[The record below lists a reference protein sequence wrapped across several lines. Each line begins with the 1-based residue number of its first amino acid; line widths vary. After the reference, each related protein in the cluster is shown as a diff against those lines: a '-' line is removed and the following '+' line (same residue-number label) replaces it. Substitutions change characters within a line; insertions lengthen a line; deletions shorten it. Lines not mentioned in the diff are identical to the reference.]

1 MTINPKSLTFSHS
14 TGTCSIIMSIRMVTR
29 RRQHFGEP
37 AVRSVEIRMLSG
49 MTQDEQSSAFRILQ
63 SMIHSLRKAEE
74 DA

>member
-1 MTINPKSLTFSHS
+1 
-14 TGTCSIIMSIRMVTR
+14 
-29 RRQHFGEP
+29 
-37 AVRSVEIRMLSG
+37 MLSG